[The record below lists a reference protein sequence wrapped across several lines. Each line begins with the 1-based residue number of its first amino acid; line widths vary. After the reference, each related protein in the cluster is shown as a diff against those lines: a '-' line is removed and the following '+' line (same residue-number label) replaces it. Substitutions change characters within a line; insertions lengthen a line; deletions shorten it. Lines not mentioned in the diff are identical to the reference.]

1 MKNKAW
7 NKRQNKKSTVTIS
20 SPEKAADTVHYV
32 SFEDWVANMEDFC
45 SAILLPAV
53 KDMIIRS
60 WWINHHKQAM
70 VLRMENSKYEQK
82 VWLGKIKTKNV
93 FGGALNG

>member
-60 WWINHHKQAM
+60 WWLNHRKQAIE
-70 VLRMENSKYEQK
+70 LRLANSKHEQK
-82 VWLGKIKTKNV
+82 VWLGR
-93 FGGALNG
+93 GAGNE

>member
-7 NKRQNKKSTVTIS
+7 NKRKNSKNTVTIS

-32 SFEDWVANMEDFC
+32 SFEHWVANMEDFG
-45 SAILLPAV
+45 SAILLPKV
-53 KDMIIRS
+53 KEMIIRS

-70 VLRMENSKYEQK
+70 VLRVNNSKYEQNL
-82 VWLGKIKTKNV
+82 WAGKIKKKNV
-93 FGGALNG
+93 FGGAGNG